1 MIITQV
7 AKNYF
12 PELPNMADYL
22 SDACRS
28 CDTNHVGTVKWPKIT
43 YRNTALIDHGQLWT
57 EEPGRLQSMGSLRV
71 GQD

>member
-7 AKNYF
+7 AKTYF

-28 CDTNHVGTVKWPKIT
+28 CDQPLWHSKMAKDN
-43 YRNTALIDHGQLWT
+43 YRNTALIDYRQLWT
-57 EEPGRLQSMGSLRV
+57 EEPVGYSPWGR
-71 GQD
+71 